1 MNNDTAKIVL
11 QADLSKSAVA
21 IAKQLPKLSDEVA
34 QRGKLKIQAVIDPAS
49 LREQALGAMRQV
61 QSLLSGN
68 NLSLS
73 VSLDTNRLV
82 LSDQLAVWMQK
93 NTAQAQRFQSQLDRL
108 RESLDSLSG
117 VQGLSSL
124 GGRLAAGVSGSSNA
138 GNKAFACAA

>member
-82 LSDQLAVWMQK
+82 LSDQLGAWMHK
-93 NTAQAQRFQSQLDRL
+93 NTAQAQRLQSQLDQL
-108 RESLDSLSG
+108 RGSLDGLSSVQGLASLSG
-117 VQGLSSL
+117 KLSAATS
-124 GGRLAAGVSGSSNA
+124 GGSA